1 MRAMRARWVIVST
14 VTLLLAVVLGANA
27 IAGGGSTTVRW
38 DIVSIDFVSGEVT
51 EGGIASALAADS
63 SKITLTGNGTF
74 VRKEPKEVTG
84 GGTFTVFDPAGNEV
98 ESGTYTVTKLL
109 FWKVAPGESPP
120 LIDNIGNPDERGA
133 GLVFLKVKYSNGS
146 RGVLVVSCH
155 LVGTPDS
162 VFEGVTASMGF
173 IDYFDSE
180 APPAP
185 PGDANRT
192 LFHITPG

>member
-1 MRAMRARWVIVST
+1 M
-14 VTLLLAVVLGANA
+14 
-27 IAGGGSTTVRW
+27 AGGGIARVRW
-38 DIVSIDFVSGEVT
+38 DIVSIDFENSEVN

-74 VRKEPKEVTG
+74 VPKEPKEVTG
-84 GGTFTVFDPAGNEV
+84 GGTFTLFDPAGNEV
-98 ESGTYTVTKLL
+98 ESGSYTVTKLL
-109 FWKVAPGESPP
+109 FWRVAPGESPP
-120 LIDNIGNPDERGA
+120 LADNIGNPAKRGA

-146 RGVLVVSCH
+146 SGVLVVSCH

>member
-1 MRAMRARWVIVST
+1 M
-14 VTLLLAVVLGANA
+14 
-27 IAGGGSTTVRW
+27 AGGGSTTVRW

-109 FWKVAPGESPP
+109 FWKIAPGESPP
-120 LIDNIGNPDERGA
+120 LIDKIGNPDERGA

>member
-1 MRAMRARWVIVST
+1 MRARWVIVST

-27 IAGGGSTTVRW
+27 MAGGGSTTVRW
-38 DIVSIDFVSGEVT
+38 DIVTIDFVSGELD

-74 VRKEPKEVTG
+74 VPKEFKEVTG
-84 GGTFTVFDPAGNEV
+84 GGTFTLFDPVGTEV
-98 ESGTYTVTKLL
+98 ESGTYTVKKLL
-109 FWKVAPGESPP
+109 SWKVAPGEPP
-120 LIDNIGNPDERGA
+120 DLVDNIGNPDERGA

-146 RGVLVVSCH
+146 SGVLVVSCH

-162 VFEGVTASMGF
+162 VFEGVAASMGYV
-173 IDYFDSE
+173 DYFDSE
-180 APPAP
+180 VPPAP